1 MVLRHTLLLAIAG
14 ALGLLLGSCL
24 PKQGGV
30 QAPTTMSVAVAVVV
44 DYPDRPEVS
53 GAPDVLA
60 DALQTQLVGRNL
72 DPTLLPADA
81 FTGVFD
87 RKRSTLHR
95 LTWLADQ
102 HPGSDLVLLVQ
113 TEPRY
118 FSLLSGRYRW
128 TVATHLSLS
137 PPGRPEETVE
147 AEVSFPIFME
157 FHHETEEEVLVA
169 STPVIERHLGH
180 LLDEYLG
187 GL

>member
-1 MVLRHTLLLAIAG
+1 MVLRNTLPLVIVG
-14 ALGLLLGSCL
+14 VLGLMAASCL

-30 QAPTTMSVAVAVVV
+30 QAPTTMSVAVVLVVA
-44 DYPDRPEVS
+44 YPDRPDVT
-53 GAPDVLA
+53 GVPDVLA
-60 DALQTQLVGRNL
+60 DAMQTQLQGHNL
-72 DPTLLPADA
+72 DPQLLPPEA
-81 FTGVFD
+81 FTEVFG

-95 LTWLADQ
+95 STWLAEQ
-102 HPGSDLVLLVQ
+102 HPSADLVLLVQ
-113 TEPRY
+113 IDPRY

-128 TVATHLSLS
+128 TVDAHLLLS

-157 FHHETEEEVLVA
+157 FHHETEDEVLIA
-169 STPVIERHLGH
+169 SAPVIERHLGH

>member
-1 MVLRHTLLLAIAG
+1 MVLRNALLLAIAG
-14 ALGLLLGSCL
+14 SLGLSVCSCL

-30 QAPTTMSVAVAVVV
+30 QAPTAMTVAVAVVV

-53 GAPDVLA
+53 GVPTELA
-60 DALQTQLVGRNL
+60 EAVRIQLQGRNL
-72 DPTLLPADA
+72 DPTLLPAEA

-95 LTWLADQ
+95 STWLADQ
-102 HPGSDLVLLVQ
+102 HPTSDLVLLVQ

-128 TVATHLSLS
+128 TVATRLSLS

-147 AEVSFPIFME
+147 TEVSFPIFME

-169 STPVIERHLGH
+169 SAPVIERHLGH

>member
-1 MVLRHTLLLAIAG
+1 MVLRNTSLLVFVG
-14 ALGLLLGSCL
+14 VLGLLAASCL

-30 QAPTTMSVAVAVVV
+30 QAPTTMSVAVVLVV
-44 DYPDRPEVS
+44 DYSDQPEVS
-53 GAPDVLA
+53 GVPEALA
-60 DALQTQLVGRNL
+60 EAVQTQLVGHNL
-72 DPTLLPADA
+72 DPQLLPADA
-81 FTGVFD
+81 FTEVFG

-95 LTWLADQ
+95 TTWLADQ
-102 HPGSDLVLLVQ
+102 HPSSDLVLLVQ

-147 AEVSFPIFME
+147 AEVLFPIFME
-157 FHHETEEEVLVA
+157 FHHETEDEVLIA
-169 STPVIERHLGH
+169 SAPVVERHLGH